1 MVNIVVKKII
11 KEGKIDEA
19 IKLYEEL
26 VSASQREEGCIQ
38 YNLYQDNNDESILF
52 IIEEWENEEVLEK
65 HNASEHF
72 TKLVPMIAQLVDK
85 SEMNKC
91 HILF

>member
-1 MVNIVVKKII
+1 MIKIVVKKKI

-19 IKLYEEL
+19 IKLYGEL
-26 VSASQREEGCIQ
+26 VSASQKEEGCIH
-38 YNLYQDNNDESILF
+38 YNLYQDNDDENVLL
-52 IIEEWENEEVLEK
+52 IIEEWESQEALEK
-65 HNASEHF
+65 HNATEHF
-72 TKLVPMIAQLVDK
+72 TRLVPMIAELVDK